1 MEESKKSLSVNGE
14 EEKKRGGAVVDF
26 ADPKIKAIMKVL
38 WEALNKDY
46 LISSPLIKETFNL
59 EEEVANEIF
68 NQLLLEAFSKPRR
81 VEEEIKK
88 REVALPFK
96 IYISGN
102 RPERVSALKEV
113 FKDEKGVEVFE
124 GSLAHALEISR
135 DVNYVVCP
143 ACKMEGNEELLS
155 YFGQEAFQN
164 EPSVAYDSV
173 FVRDIPGVKCR
184 LIQTYI
190 KHPPLGAYSITECMN
205 LSLKMA
211 YDLKAKS
218 VLFHDFC
225 QATWRV
231 DPKGLAK
238 AMRRGYDRDFAL
250 LEHK

>member
-1 MEESKKSLSVNGE
+1 MEESKKILRLNGE
-14 EEKKRGGAVVDF
+14 EEKKKGGAVVDF
-26 ADPKIKAIMKVL
+26 ADPKIKAIMKIL
-38 WEALNKDY
+38 WEALHRDY
-46 LISSPLIKETFNL
+46 LISSNTIKETFNL
-59 EEEVANEIF
+59 EEEAAKEIF
-68 NQLLLEAFSKPRR
+68 NQLLLEALSKPPR
-81 VEEEIKK
+81 VEEEIKR

-96 IYISGN
+96 IYISDT

-113 FKDEKGVEVFE
+113 FKGEKGVEVFK
-124 GSLAHALEISR
+124 GNLAHALEISR
-135 DVNYVVCP
+135 DVDYVVCP

-155 YFGQEAFQN
+155 YFGQEAFQK

-184 LIQTYI
+184 LIQTYT
-190 KHPPLGAYSITECMN
+190 KRPPLGTYSICECMN

-225 QATWRV
+225 QATWKM
-231 DPKGLAK
+231 DAKGLAK

-250 LEHK
+250 LEQK